1 MVSSSYPIMNVHGI
15 NSNNQMPP
23 PFIRYNSSYNMDNVQ
38 PTHKGAKLE
47 ISKFISVNEQYVIEM
62 HLENL
67 LKQ

>member
-1 MVSSSYPIMNVHGI
+1 MVSSSYPIMNVHDI
-15 NSNNQMPP
+15 NSINQIPP
-23 PFIRYNSSYNMDNVQ
+23 TFTRYNSSYNMNNVQ
-38 PTHKGAKLE
+38 PTHKGAELE